1 MHIPTRS
8 TSGWRMSTA
17 VMPHMDPQVHLNLAR
32 DFEVRRAGQEVPI
45 APASQRL
52 VCFLALQ
59 AGRVH
64 RSYISGTL
72 WSGVDDHHASASL
85 RSVLWRLHPLDIVD
99 ASSTHLW
106 LRSHVVVDLRCLEER
121 ALTVLRSRAP
131 DEVSLAL
138 ARELIDVG
146 DDILLGWYEDWVV
159 YERERF
165 RLIRLNAL
173 DRIGEQLIDGG
184 RWEDALEVGLAVTRT
199 EPLRESAQR
208 ILMRVHLM
216 QGNVA
221 EAIRLYRSYARALR
235 DQLSSRPSQ
244 RMLDLL
250 APWKAVLAE
259 SAPEPQRG
267 GMRLP
272 VPQRR
277 RR

>member
-1 MHIPTRS
+1 
-8 TSGWRMSTA
+8 MSTA
-17 VMPHMDPQVHLNLAR
+17 VMRQMGPQIVHLNLAR

-64 RSYISGTL
+64 RAHISATL

-85 RSVLWRLHPLDIVD
+85 RSALWRLQPLDIVD

-106 LRSHVVVDLRCLEER
+106 LRSHVVVDLRCVEER
-121 ALTVLRSRAP
+121 ALMVLRSPAS
-131 DEVSLAL
+131 DDVSLAL
-138 ARELIDVG
+138 ARELIDMG
-146 DDILLGWYEDWVV
+146 DDILLGWYDDWVV

-173 DRIGEQLIDGG
+173 DRIGERLIDAG
-184 RWEDALEVGLAVTRT
+184 RWEGALEVGLAVTRA

-208 ILMRVHLM
+208 LLMRVHLS
-216 QGNVA
+216 QGNIA

-250 APWKAVLAE
+250 APWKAVV
-259 SAPEPQRG
+259 
-267 GMRLP
+267 
-272 VPQRR
+272 VPITPSREASDGRR
-277 RR
+277 